1 LFRED
6 CNRGT
11 TNAKMARY
19 DSYDMKRGYGI
30 DIENSLID
38 DKEYIISREEKEQ
51 DKKNEEVL
59 THYINNSSSNE
70 EDDKKSEEEK
80 KKDISSSTTRRGRC
94 QADDDTIASS
104 RSQSRGRYTR
114 SRSRNRSRGR
124 SLTRGPF
131 SNKNRTDDQS
141 ITSKKSTASAG
152 AQLHLRSRSRD
163 RSKTPSSGGER
174 KSTIKFEYM
183 LSMMRRRK
191 NTTSSSTAEKT
202 KEDKNDNKDDG
213 DSAND
218 DIKKA
223 FKQFVP
229 EHIGSCLISDLKSIS
244 KWNWMF
250 TLNQILSGLS
260 VMLTQVPEC
269 ISYAYIAG
277 VDPFHALQATWI
289 ANIISSIVGGRP
301 GMICGSSGLGAVALR
316 FLVSTHGPQYI
327 FYAVILSGLC
337 QVLFGALR
345 LGKYLRLL
353 PPGIT
358 IGLTN
363 ALACLVILLQ
373 LRYFKILPTMK
384 EEGNNTV
391 IADDGSITEDSLNQ
405 PWAYYM
411 GYDLPW
417 ATSTSQIIIL
427 FLEALVTMIIC
438 LVLSKYIS
446 TVPASFVAIAFVSIV
461 NMGIREG
468 TDWVAPTVE
477 DYYLGEVR
485 NNEVYAFISFLF
497 DIYTHIG
504 TLCLPL
510 LLSLQ
515 LQDFGVSFIRPT
527 TCQQ

>member
-1 LFRED
+1 
-6 CNRGT
+6 
-11 TNAKMARY
+11 MARY
-19 DSYDMKRGYGI
+19 DAYDMNNRGYGI

-51 DKKNEEVL
+51 AKKNEEVL
-59 THYINNSSSNE
+59 THYINSSSSNDNDDDNKG
-70 EDDKKSEEEK
+70 DDKKE
-80 KKDISSSTTRRGRC
+80 ISSSATPRGRC
-94 QADDDTIASS
+94 QADDETIASNKS
-104 RSQSRGRYTR
+104 NRGRYTR
-114 SRSRNRSRGR
+114 SRSRSR

-131 SNKNRTDDQS
+131 SNKNHTDDQS
-141 ITSKKSTASAG
+141 TTSKKS

-163 RSKTPSSGGER
+163 RSKTPSGGER

-191 NTTSSSTAEKT
+191 NTTSSTAEKV
-202 KEDKNDNKDDG
+202 EDNKNDIDDG
-213 DSAND
+213 DSTNND
-218 DIKKA
+218 KKA
-223 FKQFVP
+223 SIKSLVP
-229 EHIGSCLISDLKSIS
+229 EIIGLCLLSDMKSFTS
-244 KWNWMF
+244 WNWMF

-277 VDPFHALQATWI
+277 IDPFHALQATWI
-289 ANIISSIVGGRP
+289 ANIISSVVGGRP

-316 FLVSTHGPQYI
+316 VVVSTHGPQYI

-353 PPGIT
+353 PPGNT

-373 LRYFKILPTMK
+373 LRYFKVLPGM

-391 IADDGSITEDSLNQ
+391 AADDESITEDSLNQ

-411 GYDLPW
+411 GYDQPW
-417 ATSTSQIIIL
+417 TTSTSQIIIL
-427 FLEALVTMIIC
+427 CLEALVTMIIC

-477 DYYLGEVR
+477 DYYLGEVSLYG
-485 NNEVYAFISFLF
+485 YALS
-497 DIYTHIG
+497 
-504 TLCLPL
+504 CLIDL
-510 LLSLQ
+510 Y
-515 LQDFGVSFIRPT
+515 
-527 TCQQ
+527 